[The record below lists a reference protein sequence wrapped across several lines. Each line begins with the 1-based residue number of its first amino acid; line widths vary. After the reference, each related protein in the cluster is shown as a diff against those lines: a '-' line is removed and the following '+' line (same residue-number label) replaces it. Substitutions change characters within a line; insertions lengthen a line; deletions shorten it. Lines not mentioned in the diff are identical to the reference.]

1 MLLLAGFLGYSTE
14 REGAKNGSPRKQI
27 NLKDNKVKRLAGRLG
42 GARETGEFLGDQNG
56 NVVSGV
62 GDSLSFG

>member
-1 MLLLAGFLGYSTE
+1 
-14 REGAKNGSPRKQI
+14 
-27 NLKDNKVKRLAGRLG
+27 VKRLAGRLG